1 MRFDLIDLRLF
12 LAVAEAGSITH
23 GAAAV
28 GLSLP
33 AASQRLRDM
42 EALGEVALLDRERR
56 GVTLTE
62 AGDALAHHARIILQ
76 QMSRMRGDLGAY
88 AKGLRASV
96 RIQANTAAIVEH
108 LPSRLGPWMAS
119 NPQIDI
125 DLKERQS
132 TEIARA
138 VRAGFA
144 DLGVVS
150 SAVDTDG
157 LRLHPFATDRLVAV
171 VAQNSGLVDRTD
183 VSFEELAGL
192 PFVGLA
198 GGALQEHLNAQA
210 ERQGLKLKLRIALRH
225 FDDVCRMVA
234 LDVGIGVVPEG
245 VARRAQALTPIKTLP
260 LRDRWSNRELS
271 LCVAED
277 SSPSPMLDSLLR
289 SFGVEP

>member
-42 EALGEVALLDRERR
+42 ETLGEVALLDRGRR

-76 QMSRMRGDLGAY
+76 QMSRMRGDLGTY

-96 RIQANTAAIVEH
+96 RIHANTAAIVEH
-108 LPSRLGPWMAS
+108 LPGRLGPWMAS
-119 NPQIDI
+119 NPQVDI

-138 VRAGFA
+138 VRSGFA
-144 DLGVVS
+144 DLGVLS

-157 LRLHPFATDRLVAV
+157 LRLHPFAKDRLVAV
-171 VAQNSGLVDRTD
+171 VAQNSGLADRSD
-183 VSFEELAGL
+183 VSFEELVDL

-210 ERQGLKLKLRIALRH
+210 VRQGLKLKLRIALRH
-225 FDDVCRMVA
+225 FDDICRMVA
-234 LDVGIGVVPEG
+234 LDVGIGVVPER
-245 VARRAQALTPIKTLP
+245 VARRIEASARIKTLP
-260 LRDRWSNRELS
+260 LRDPWSNRELS
-271 LCVAED
+271 LCVAEHC
-277 SSPSPMLDSLLR
+277 SPSPIVESLLR
-289 SFGVEP
+289 SLGVQP